1 MSLIV
6 DIIFIS
12 SVSIGILKVIDSILD
27 LIIEDQQYN
36 SLIKLG
42 KKLVI
47 KIFNKKRITITSS
60 DLKYEDLELA
70 DVKI

>member
-6 DIIFIS
+6 DIIFIG
-12 SVSIGILKVIDSILD
+12 SVSIGILKIIDSVLD
-27 LIIEDQQYN
+27 IFVEDQRYN

-42 KKLVI
+42 KKLII
-47 KIFNKKRITITSS
+47 KIFNKKRITITSA
-60 DLKYEDLELA
+60 DLKYADLELA

>member
-1 MSLIV
+1 MSLIL
-6 DIIFIS
+6 DIIFIG
-12 SVSIGILKVIDSILD
+12 SVSIGILKIIDSVLD
-27 LIIEDQQYN
+27 IFVEDQRYN

-42 KKLVI
+42 KKLII
-47 KIFNKKRITITSS
+47 KIFNKKRITITSA

>member
-6 DIIFIS
+6 DIIFIG
-12 SVSIGILKVIDSILD
+12 SVSIGILKIIDSVLD
-27 LIIEDQQYN
+27 IFVEDQRYN

-42 KKLVI
+42 KKLII
-47 KIFNKKRITITSS
+47 KIFNKKRITITSA

>member
-1 MSLIV
+1 MSFIV
-6 DIIFIS
+6 DIIFIG
-12 SVSIGILKVIDSILD
+12 SVSIGILKIIDSVLD
-27 LIIEDQQYN
+27 IFVEDQRYN

-42 KKLVI
+42 KKLII
-47 KIFNKKRITITSS
+47 KIFNKKRITITSA

>member
-47 KIFNKKRITITSS
+47 KIFNKKRITITSA

>member
-47 KIFNKKRITITSS
+47 KIFKKKRITITSA

>member
-12 SVSIGILKVIDSILD
+12 SVSIGILKIIDSILD
-27 LIIEDQQYN
+27 LFIEDQQYN

-47 KIFNKKRITITSS
+47 KIFNKKRITITSA

>member
-12 SVSIGILKVIDSILD
+12 SVSIGILKIIDSILD
-27 LIIEDQQYN
+27 LFIEDQQYN